1 MFALPAAQKAPVIF
15 AAPPTN
21 SSVAGVGNR
30 LPLLDANAFV
40 FFGWALKG
48 GNVAP
53 RRCVTCRSWRKYLS
67 SSGLID
73 MSVQH
78 FLIYIQP
85 ERAPRTA
92 HAFKSFAA
100 AEVAIAT
107 NQRPGAYQ
115 S

>member
-1 MFALPAAQKAPVIF
+1 
-15 AAPPTN
+15 
-21 SSVAGVGNR
+21 
-30 LPLLDANAFV
+30 
-40 FFGWALKG
+40 
-48 GNVAP
+48 
-53 RRCVTCRSWRKYLS
+53 
-67 SSGLID
+67 
-73 MSVQH
+73 VQH